1 MKTRIILGLMVLLA
15 GSCADETLAP
25 TTPLDDMIDEDAVLI
40 YSGTFT
46 NGPYGKVMGTAAVF
60 KNVDETLAV
69 KLENFNTTNGPDL
82 YVYLSKEAM
91 PIHFISL
98 GKLKSTSGNQVY
110 PISGM
115 PEFMEYQYIT
125 IHCQEYNHLFGYAEL
140 SK

>member
-1 MKTRIILGLMVLLA
+1 MIAFLA

-46 NGPYGKVMGTAAVF
+46 NGPYGTVMGTAEVF
-60 KNVDETLAV
+60 KNADETLDL
-69 KLENFNTTNGPDL
+69 KLENFNTSNGPDL
-82 YVYLSKEAM
+82 YVYISKEAM
-91 PIHFISL
+91 PINFISL
-98 GKLKSTSGNQVY
+98 RKLKSTTGNQVY

-115 PEFMEYQYIT
+115 PEFMEYKYIT

-140 SK
+140 AN